1 MNVRNAKNVRVA
13 WDSSHGEFLIS
24 DYYYFSKLRR
34 YAEREGI
41 LVDEVKDFEK
51 LWEYDVIVFNYPEI
65 KFTKREV
72 DRILRT
78 LEKDKSKTVV
88 LLAYYSNVD
97 GVAENVNRVSE
108 KAGIKVEN
116 GVVMDYE
123 RNAGDPMFPIAEWR
137 GKEVLMPCSSP
148 VRGGVPV
155 VAGKDVFAAKSG
167 NLVVFGTCVFWD
179 NYSIGFKA
187 NRELALSVLKGKV

>member
-1 MNVRNAKNVRVA
+1 MNVGSAENVRVA

-34 YAEREGI
+34 YAEEERI

-51 LWEYDVIVFNYPEI
+51 LWEYDVIVFNYPEV

-72 DRILRT
+72 DRILRV
-78 LEKDKSKTVV
+78 LEKDRSKTVV

-108 KAGIKVEN
+108 KVGIRVEDD
-116 GVVMDYE
+116 VVVDNE
-123 RNAGDPMFPIAEWR
+123 RNAGDPMFPVAEWR

-155 VAGKDVFAAKSG
+155 VTGKDVFAAKSG

-179 NYSIGFKA
+179 NYSIDFRA
-187 NRELALSVLKGKV
+187 NRELALSVLRGDV